1 MGNARIAF
9 QHLWASIQLLK
20 ATLASESVSCPL
32 PLRETIIRMDFLAQ
46 SVVPYARSSF
56 FRTFA
61 FQSPLMERPFY
72 SCTAF
77 DWEVLHDGLTLDPVS
92 IQRLILL
99 RLIAAHNDMDK
110 IVWSSFYGNLEQPRR
125 DRLLSFRAE
134 LLLWRQGATETF
146 ACYED
151 IAPLPAEFDPN
162 TPVSVASLR
171 VLPIPP
177 AMLRLPSV
185 ETAVTIAYY
194 NCYLACTLS
203 MLASTE
209 SASDMRDAR
218 ELEAFALT
226 YNNLRLAAGV
236 LDTLPEPSPDLPF
249 PSSPSASW
257 CTNLDPNITIP
268 LFLGARR
275 CFACPWLDWTISTLR
290 KLGRTGLCNGHAL
303 ANCLTILQQVDKQN
317 TYSISDPLLDTQLS
331 YLGRLSDRT
340 IPLLMPAS
348 LEDSMYEGF
357 YLRHGGA
364 FSGVLAR
371 AIWRQG
377 LNVVAEDYKIYWFDG
392 KETTHSP
399 AEASGQQC
407 ILART
412 NDPLKG
418 WKQSLEAGWH
428 TFVKANEAGVGSDV
442 SIR

>member
-20 ATLASESVSCPL
+20 ASSASESISCPL

-46 SVVPYARSSF
+46 SVIPYARSSF

-72 SCTAF
+72 SSTAF
-77 DWEVLHDGLTLDPVS
+77 NWEVLHDGLTLDPVS

-110 IVWSSFYGNLEQPRR
+110 IVWSSFYGNMEQPRR

-134 LLLWRQGATETF
+134 LLLWRQGAVDTF

-151 IAPLPAEFDPN
+151 IAPFSAGVISDIPASAALIRDL
-162 TPVSVASLR
+162 S
-171 VLPIPP
+171 IPP
-177 AMLRLPSV
+177 IVMQLPTL

-209 SASDMRDAR
+209 STPELRDVR

-226 YNNLRLAAGV
+226 YNNLRLATSV
-236 LDTLPEPSPDLPF
+236 INRMPPSNPSLPF
-249 PSSPSASW
+249 LSSPSANW
-257 CTNLDPNITIP
+257 CTNLDPNISIP

-275 CFACPWLDWTISTLR
+275 CFAYPWLDWTISTLR
-290 KLGRTGLCNGHAL
+290 ALGRTGLCNGLAL
-303 ANCLTILQQVDKQN
+303 ANCLTILVQVDEHN
-317 TYSISDPLLDTQLS
+317 NDYISNPLFDTEIS
-331 YLGRLSDRT
+331 PLGRLCDRT
-340 IPLLMPAS
+340 IPLLMPTFS
-348 LEDSMYEGF
+348 EDDKYEAF
-357 YLRHGGA
+357 YLRHGGV

-371 AIWRQG
+371 VTWRQG
-377 LNVVAEDYKIYWFDG
+377 SNGLAEDCKIDWFDG
-392 KETTHSP
+392 KEAKHGI
-399 AEASGQQC
+399 EKVNDQQHV
-407 ILART
+407 LT
-412 NDPLKG
+412 QFSNPLRE

-428 TFVKANEAGVGSDV
+428 TFVKAAGTGVIAHTFV
-442 SIR
+442 P